1 MKIGIYD
8 SGIGGL
14 TTLKVLL
21 EKFHDFE
28 YVYFADNANHPF
40 GNKTQKEICNITS
53 NGITRLKKHCD
64 ICVVACNTASSAC
77 DDKDVVKLLPPVEGL
92 NPNATLLMATPFTQE
107 SIKDFA
113 GKRAET
119 RELATIIEVQA
130 HLSARSNKLDMK
142 ETLPY
147 IAKTVFPFRGVE
159 TVVLGCSHYPF
170 CKAQIRKVLGDVK
183 FVDGNQNLCRNLEN
197 KLLSYGYVN
206 KCQNAQIHT
215 LSNENMC
222 INGDKSNNIANKT
235 YALTSKNS
243 NTRAITD
250 KENDLLNKTKIDFI
264 FSGYNDR
271 KAYEKILKLLLIDD
285 TV

>member
-21 EKFHDFE
+21 EKFPNFE

-40 GNKTQKEICNITS
+40 GNRTQKEICNIVS
-53 NGITRLKKHCD
+53 IGISRLKKHCD
-64 ICVVACNTASSAC
+64 ICVVACNTASSAYC
-77 DDKDVVKLLPPVEGL
+77 DEDVVKLLPPVEGV
-92 NPNATLLMATPFTQE
+92 NPNTTLLMATPYTQE

-130 HLSARSNKLDMK
+130 HLSARRNKLDMK

-170 CKAQIRKVLGDVK
+170 CIAQIKKVLGDVK
-183 FVDGNQNLCRNLEN
+183 FVDGNENLCRNLEN
-197 KLLSYGYVN
+197 KLLSYGYIN
-206 KCQNAQIHT
+206 KCQNAQINT
-215 LSNENMC
+215 LSNENVR
-222 INGDKSNNIANKT
+222 INGDNSNNVANET
-235 YALTSKNS
+235 YAPTSKNS
-243 NTRAITD
+243 SGYATSD
-250 KENDLLNKTKIDFI
+250 KENALLCQTKINYI

-271 KAYEKILKLLLIDD
+271 KVYEKILKLLLIGDMD
-285 TV
+285 